1 MTMTR
6 EDVLN
11 ELELLPVWHLRDA
24 IKVDSPHSLATPPAK
39 TLEVNNNDMVT
50 NAPTP
55 LTQEI
60 NDSVYEKPLSI
71 HEAQAPLATPAGIFT
86 KLAPV
91 QSLVDY
97 FAVDDYVF
105 IVAHTPRSAEVNTLL
120 TNILRA
126 MRLTL
131 PTLQTMEVKSLSQ
144 QSPKVTVAMGEM
156 VANMLFDA
164 ELSFEAL
171 RGQVHQ
177 VAGQSMVVSY
187 DAEYL
192 LAHPEYK
199 ANAWADL
206 CLAMQAVKQNES
218 SH

>member
-11 ELELLPVWHLRDA
+11 ELELLPVWHLREA
-24 IKVDSPHSLATPPAK
+24 LKVDAPHSLATPPAK
-39 TLEVNNNDMVT
+39 TLEVNNNDTVT
-50 NAPTP
+50 NALTP
-55 LTQEI
+55 ATQEI

-71 HEAQAPLATPAGIFT
+71 HEAQAPLATPARFVS
-86 KLAPV
+86 KLEPL

-97 FAVDDYVF
+97 FEVGDYVF
-105 IVAHTPRSAEVNTLL
+105 IVAHTPRTAEVNTLL
-120 TNILRA
+120 TNMLRA

-131 PTLQTMEVKSLSQ
+131 PTAQTMEINNLPQ
-144 QSPKVTVAMGEM
+144 YSPKVTVAMGEM
-156 VANMLFDA
+156 VATMLFDA
-164 ELSFEAL
+164 ELTFETL

-177 VAGQSMVVSY
+177 IAGQSLVVSY

-192 LAHPEYK
+192 LAHPDYK

-218 SH
+218 SN